1 MYVFLLCWRYLRT
14 RYIALASIISVM
26 LGVATMIVVNAVM
39 AGFSDTMRDRL
50 HGILSDVVVEG
61 NSFDGFD
68 HADEVEALV
77 RKVGGD
83 RLHALT
89 RTVETPGILSFQYGP
104 ETFTRPVQVIG
115 VDAATRAEVGSF
127 SEFLKDEMGDPVPPS
142 FEVDPRLR
150 AQSNAGQLLKQAD
163 PDDEMFEVLQQHARQ
178 EVPDSGTILGYAA
191 VSHHA
196 PGSERDLMLAPIGTR
211 VALTFPS
218 VGQSIE
224 PRRDYFTT
232 LGYFKSGM
240 SEYDSSFVFVPLE
253 RLQFLR
259 GMGDGKRGGLINA
272 LQIKT
277 KEGTDL
283 DRLAT
288 DLATALWGRWPTR
301 FRVQTW
307 EQKQGPLLSAV
318 RLEQSILNILLFF
331 IVAVA
336 GFGILAI
343 FSMIVVE
350 KTRDIGVLKS
360 LGAST
365 AGVRN
370 IFLGYGLSLGVVGSG
385 VGMLGGLMFVW
396 NINTVEAWLSKLLGH
411 KVFDDTIYYFNSIP
425 TKVDP
430 WTVGW
435 IVGGALLIATAASVW
450 PAQRAASLH
459 PVRALRYE

>member
-39 AGFSDTMRDRL
+39 AGFSETMRDRL

-77 RKVGGD
+77 RKVGGS
-83 RLHALT
+83 RIVALT

-115 VDAATRAEVGSF
+115 VDAASRAEVGSF
-127 SEFLKDEMGDPVPPS
+127 SEFLVDENGGSIKPS

-150 AQSNAGQLLKQAD
+150 AQSNAGQLLEHAD
-163 PDDEMFEVLQQHARQ
+163 PDDEMFAVLQQHAKQ

-196 PGSERDLMLAPIGTR
+196 PGAVQDMMLAPIGTR
-211 VALTFPS
+211 IALTFPS

-259 GMGDGKRGGLINA
+259 GMGDGKRGGLVNA
-272 LQIKT
+272 LQIKAA
-277 KEGTDL
+277 EGTDL
-283 DRLAT
+283 DQLT
-288 DLATALWGRWPTR
+288 SDLTGALWGRWPTR

-318 RLEQSILNILLFF
+318 KLEQSILNILLFF

-365 AGVRN
+365 AGVRS
-370 IFLGYGLSLGVVGSG
+370 IFLGYGLSLGIVGSG
-385 VGMLGGLMFVW
+385 VGMLGGLLFVW
-396 NINTVEAWLSKLLGH
+396 NINTVEQILSQLMGR
-411 KVFDDTIYYFNSIP
+411 KVFDDTIYYFNVIP
-425 TKVDP
+425 TRVEP
-430 WTVGW
+430 WTVAW
-435 IVGGALLIATAASVW
+435 IVGGALLIAIGASVF

-459 PVRALRYE
+459 PVKALRFE